1 MKRTLL
7 ISGAFAAMLA
17 MAACGEKNE
26 VVEDGPVEN
35 ASAES
40 GVGSNPVSNAAQDA
54 ASAAVGTASAVT
66 AGRTTGGFVT
76 NAAIGDM
83 YEIESSRLAEKQ
95 SKSADLK
102 KFAAQMIKDHTMS
115 SAELKKA
122 AAGVEGAT
130 IPTAMDERR
139 QGMIDNLKQAGDK
152 FDEVYHAQQTA
163 AHSENVA
170 LHRTYAENGDNV
182 ALKALAAKHL
192 PIIEGH
198 LKMAEGMGGH
208 GGAQAGAAAGGG
220 AAADRAEQ

>member
-7 ISGAFAAMLA
+7 ISAAFTTALA
-17 MAACGEKNE
+17 LSACGEKNE

-35 ASAES
+35 ASAQS

-83 YEIESSRLAEKQ
+83 YEIESSRMAEKQ
-95 SKSADLK
+95 AQSADLK
-102 KFAAQMIKDHTMS
+102 KFAAQMIKDHTKS
-115 SAELKKA
+115 SAELKA
-122 AAGVEGAT
+122 AAGGVQDVT
-130 IPTAMDERR
+130 LPTAMDERR
-139 QGMIDNLKQAGDK
+139 QGMIDNLKQAGGK
-152 FDEVYHAQQTA
+152 FDEVYREQQTA
-163 AHSENVA
+163 AHEENVA
-170 LHRTYAENGDNV
+170 LHRTYAENGDNA

-192 PIIEGH
+192 PIVEGH
-198 LKMAEGMGGH
+198 LRMVQGMGGGGQ
-208 GGAQAGAAAGGG
+208 GGAASGS